1 VEQTD
6 VLGETLRIVEEWLG
20 QKPEFGPIRVEL
32 TVAEADG
39 WGFPDLLRSALPEVE
54 VREGEVEGAPKPAV
68 EVEGGGGGSTVFAGY
83 PLLYEMAA
91 FLTAVWDRSL
101 EEHAARRVLSMLEEK
116 GFRAAPGRAERE
128 AYLLVTPEC
137 PYCPRMAVALAS
149 ASRLVPGARYF
160 IVDAYD
166 DALLEFFVERSGVAA
181 SAAPLLVAGEEAY
194 VGAPRG
200 GLASAAAFA
209 LAVLRIV
216 DADPV
221 EAAKAVAG
229 KG

>member
-1 VEQTD
+1 MEQTD

-54 VREGEVEGAPKPAV
+54 VREGEVEGAP
-68 EVEGGGGGSTVFAGY
+68 
-83 PLLYEMAA
+83 
-91 FLTAVWDRSL
+91 
-101 EEHAARRVLSMLEEK
+101 
-116 GFRAAPGRAERE
+116 
-128 AYLLVTPEC
+128 
-137 PYCPRMAVALAS
+137 
-149 ASRLVPGARYF
+149 
-160 IVDAYD
+160 
-166 DALLEFFVERSGVAA
+166 
-181 SAAPLLVAGEEAY
+181 
-194 VGAPRG
+194 RG
-200 GLASAAAFA
+200 GLASAVAFA